1 MDVPLCILCSS
12 AEVGMTEQ
20 HGPAAVERT
29 AGTASG
35 ALDGQP
41 LPRRRLVMAGLGADQ
56 TVSPCEAQSSRGAQ
70 RRAGTR
76 WVFSHCSGHPLCPA
90 G

>member
-1 MDVPLCILCSS
+1 MPLCIFCSS

-20 HGPAAVERT
+20 HRRAAVGRT

-41 LPRRRLVMAGLGADQ
+41 LPRRRLGMAGLGADQ
-56 TVSPCEAQSSRGAQ
+56 AVSPCEAQSSRAAQ

-76 WVFSHCSGHPLCPA
+76 WAFQSLFGA
-90 G
+90 